1 MSTVPN
7 PSTALSTVV
16 IVGSGIAGASAA
28 QTLRSEGFRGRVVL
42 IGDEPSPP
50 YRRPT
55 VSKDLL
61 SGAIAAEK
69 AALKPDSFWDE
80 QDIELIAGATAV
92 ELDAR
97 QKTLTLSSGETLH
110 FSALLLATGGR
121 ARRLDGVS
129 GADVFTLRS
138 MADADP
144 LRASIQRTG
153 SLLVIGGGLIGCEVA
168 ATARSLGAEVTVL
181 ERDPSLLSRIVPPDV
196 STMIA
201 ALHSDNDVD
210 VCTNV
215 ALVSLH
221 MSGDGSAVATAAD
234 GRTWSAGTVL
244 VSVGTVPE
252 VTLAVAAGLR
262 VDNGITVDGH
272 FRTSADGVFAAGD
285 AADIPGAR
293 NGERYRSE
301 HWNGAQA
308 QGIAAAHS
316 ILGNPVPFKDVPWG
330 WSTQYGHTVQFAGAT
345 RFDDDYVV
353 RGSIADRDFTAI
365 AVRDNTPVGA
375 IAVGRP
381 KDLRTV
387 RTMIAQGGTVDRTA
401 LADES
406 VALTDVPAGERKG
419 LVTPAR

>member
-1 MSTVPN
+1 MSAVPN

-42 IGDEPSPP
+42 IGDEPTPP

-61 SGAIAAEK
+61 SGATAAEK
-69 AALKPDSFWDE
+69 TALKPDSFWQE
-80 QDIELIAGATAV
+80 QDIELITGATAV

-97 QKTLTLSSGETLH
+97 RKVVTLSSGETLH

-121 ARRLDGVS
+121 ARRLDGAS
-129 GADVFTLRS
+129 GANVFTLRS
-138 MADADP
+138 MADADS
-144 LRASIQRTG
+144 LRESIRRTG

-168 ATARSLGAEVTVL
+168 ATARSLGAGVTVL

-201 ALHSDNDVD
+201 SMHSENDVD

-215 ALVSLH
+215 TLASLNVGDDGAAL
-221 MSGDGSAVATAAD
+221 ATAAD
-234 GRTWSAGTVL
+234 GRIWSAGTVL

-262 VDNGITVDGH
+262 VHNGITVDGM
-272 FRTSADGVFAAGD
+272 FRTSADGIFAAGD
-285 AADIPGAR
+285 AANIPGAR
-293 NGERYRSE
+293 GDERYRSE

-308 QGIAAAHS
+308 QGIAAARS
-316 ILGNPVPFKDVPWG
+316 ILGRPASFTDVPWG

-345 RFDDDYVV
+345 RVDDDYVV
-353 RGSIADRDFTAI
+353 RGSVADRDFTAV
-365 AVRDNTPVGA
+365 AMREGTPVGA

-387 RTMIAQGGTVDRTA
+387 RTMIARGGTVDRAA
-401 LADES
+401 LEDES
-406 VALTDVPAGERKG
+406 VALADVPAREREG

>member
-1 MSTVPN
+1 MSGVPN

-61 SGAIAAEK
+61 SGATTAEK
-69 AALKPDSFWDE
+69 TALKPDSFWTE
-80 QDIELIAGATAV
+80 QDIELITGATAV
-92 ELDAR
+92 ELDTGR
-97 QKTLTLSSGETLH
+97 KVLTLSSGETLH
-110 FSALLLATGGR
+110 FGALLLATGGG
-121 ARRLDGVS
+121 ARQLDGVS

-138 MADADP
+138 MADADS
-144 LRASIQRTG
+144 LRESIRRTG

-168 ATARSLGAEVTVL
+168 ATARSLGADVTVL

-201 ALHSDNDVD
+201 SLHSENDVD

-215 ALVSLH
+215 TLASLDVSN
-221 MSGDGSAVATAAD
+221 GSALATAAD

-252 VTLAVAAGLR
+252 VSLAVAAGLR
-262 VDNGITVDGH
+262 VHNGITVDGT
-272 FRTSADGVFAAGD
+272 FRTSADGIFAAGD
-285 AADIPGAR
+285 AANLPGAR
-293 NGERYRSE
+293 GDERYRSE

-316 ILGNPVPFKDVPWG
+316 ILGKPTPFTDVPWG

-345 RFDDDYVV
+345 RVDDDYVV
-353 RGSIADRDFTAI
+353 RGSIADRDFTAVAI
-365 AVRDNTPVGA
+365 REGTPVGA

-387 RTMIAQGGTVDRTA
+387 RTMIARRGTVDRAA

-406 VALTDVPAGERKG
+406 VALADVPAGEREG

>member
-1 MSTVPN
+1 MSAVPN
-7 PSTALSTVV
+7 PSTELSTVV

-50 YRRPT
+50 YRRPA

-61 SGAIAAEK
+61 SGATAAEK
-69 AALKPDSFWDE
+69 AALKPGSFWNE
-80 QDIELIAGATAV
+80 QDIELITGATAV
-92 ELDAR
+92 GLDTR
-97 QKTLTLSSGETLH
+97 TRRLTLASGETLH
-110 FSALLLATGGR
+110 YSALLLATGGR

-129 GADVFTLRS
+129 GAHVFTLRS
-138 MADADP
+138 MRDAES
-144 LRASIQRTG
+144 LRASIRRTG

-181 ERDPSLLSRIVPPDV
+181 ERDPSLLGRIVPPEV
-196 STMIA
+196 SARIA
-201 ALHSDNDVD
+201 TLHRENGVD
-210 VCTNV
+210 VCTDV
-215 ALVSLH
+215 ALSSLEVR
-221 MSGDGSAVATAAD
+221 DGSARALADD
-234 GRTWSAGTVL
+234 GRCWSAGTVL

-252 VTLAVAAGLR
+252 VTLAAAAGLR
-262 VDNGITVDGH
+262 VHNGITVDGQ
-272 FRTSADGVFAAGD
+272 FRTSADGVYAAGD
-285 AADIPGAR
+285 AANIPGVR
-293 NGERYRSE
+293 GGDRYRSE

-308 QGIAAAHS
+308 QGIAAARS
-316 ILGNPVPFKDVPWG
+316 ILGTPQPFTDVPWG
-330 WSTQYGHTVQFAGAT
+330 WSTQYGHNVQFAGAT

-365 AVRDNTPVGA
+365 AVRKDVPVGV

-387 RTMIAQGGTVDRTA
+387 RTLIARGRKVDRAA

-406 VALTDVPAGERKG
+406 VALTDVPAGEREG
-419 LVTPAR
+419 LKTPAR

>member
-1 MSTVPN
+1 MPN

>member
-1 MSTVPN
+1 MSAVSN

-61 SGAIAAEK
+61 SGAAA
-69 AALKPDSFWDE
+69 AAKVGLKPDSFWDE
-80 QDIELIAGATAV
+80 QGIELITGATAV

-97 QKTLTLSSGETLH
+97 RKALTLSSGETLH

-129 GADVFTLRS
+129 GSRVFTLRS
-138 MADADP
+138 MADADS
-144 LRASIQRTG
+144 LRASILRTG

-201 ALHSDNDVD
+201 SLHSENDVD

-215 ALVSLH
+215 ALASLR
-221 MSGDGSAVATAAD
+221 MSDDGSAVATAAD

-252 VTLAVAAGLR
+252 VTLAAAAGLR
-262 VDNGITVDGH
+262 VDNGITVDGL
-272 FRTSADGVFAAGD
+272 FRTSADGIFAAGD
-285 AADIPGAR
+285 AANIPGAR
-293 NGERYRSE
+293 GGERFRSE

-308 QGIAAAHS
+308 QGVAAAHS
-316 ILGNPVPFKDVPWG
+316 ILGNPTPFTDVPWG
-330 WSTQYGHTVQFAGAT
+330 WSTQYGHTVQFAGAP

-353 RGSIADRDFTAI
+353 RGSIAERDFTAV
-365 AVRDNTPVGA
+365 AVREDTPVGA

-381 KDLRTV
+381 KDLRTA
-387 RTMIAQGGTVDRTA
+387 RTMIARGGTVDRA
-401 LADES
+401 VLADES
-406 VALTDVPAGERKG
+406 VALTEVPTGEREG